1 MTKTMVALMGAA
13 VCGGYILPAAASATV
28 KLGATV
34 LTTGILL
41 IALVGMAPVLVVLA
55 GVAGVRKPA

>member
-1 MTKTMVALMGAA
+1 MTKTMVALMGAG

-28 KLGATV
+28 NLGATV

-41 IALVGMAPVLVVLA
+41 IVLVGMAPVLVVFA
-55 GVAGVRKPA
+55 GVAGVRRPG

>member
-41 IALVGMAPVLVVLA
+41 IALVGMAPLLVVFA
-55 GVAGVRKPA
+55 GIAGLRRPG

>member
-13 VCGGYILPAAASATV
+13 VCAGDILPAAATATV

-34 LTTGILL
+34 LRTGILL
-41 IALVGMAPVLVVLA
+41 IAVVGMVPMLVVLA
-55 GVAGVRKPA
+55 GVAGVRRPA

>member
-1 MTKTMVALMGAA
+1 MTKTTVALMGAG
-13 VCGGYILPAAASATV
+13 VCGGCILPAAASATV

-34 LTTGILL
+34 LRTGILL
-41 IALVGMAPVLVVLA
+41 IALVGMIPVLVVFA

>member
-1 MTKTMVALMGAA
+1 MTKTMVALMGAG
-13 VCGGYILPAAASATV
+13 VCGGYILPAAATATV

-41 IALVGMAPVLVVLA
+41 IVLVGMAPVVVAFA
-55 GVAGVRKPA
+55 GVAGVRRPG